1 MDIEKAIELEKL
13 HRHVFDKIY
22 VQNKEKGKDDDAVL
36 EKYNELVAS
45 YPTFRQDLYDFD
57 KNRYIRYKYFK
68 TQ

>member
-1 MDIEKAIELEKL
+1 MDINKAIEIEIL

-22 VQNKEKGKDDDAVL
+22 VQNKEEGKDDDAVL

-57 KNRYIRYKYFK
+57 SKRYIRYKYFK
-68 TQ
+68 TK